1 MSYISLSDKEKK
13 DMLDT
18 IGIDSVEELF
28 QAIPEGVKLG
38 RPLKVPE
45 ALSEPELVARFEALA
60 AENRYTD
67 YLSFLGGGV
76 YPHFIPAVVDYLAA
90 RGEFV
95 SPYTPY
101 QPEVSQ
107 GTLQVIFEFQTL
119 MCQLTGM
126 DIANA
131 SLYDGASGA
140 AEAVLMANRL
150 NRKTKILI
158 ASSLHPQYR
167 QTIDTYIRNLG
178 GISAE
183 TLGYTSEGRLDLR
196 DLEKHLDEDVTA
208 VIFQSP
214 NYFGVVEDVRAVSGL
229 MHDHQALSI
238 AVVTEAVSLGLLEP
252 PGASGVDI
260 VTGEAQSFGIPLSFG
275 GPLLGFMACG
285 QKLIRQLPGRIAG
298 ETKDVDGNPGFVL
311 TLSTREQHIRRER
324 ATSNICT
331 NQALCLL
338 RTTIYL
344 ESLGRTGMRELAEL
358 NLQKA
363 AYARNTLTAI
373 DGVRARFTG
382 PVFNEFV
389 LEFDCPWREIEPR
402 LRQGMILG
410 GLDLAGDYPELENCA
425 LVCVTETHAKEDID
439 RLASSLK
446 EALS

>member
-1 MSYISLSDKEKK
+1 MSYISLSDQEKK
-13 DMLDT
+13 DMLARV
-18 IGIDSVEELF
+18 GVASVEELF
-28 QAIPEGVKLG
+28 QTIPKGVKLD
-38 RPLKVPE
+38 RELSVP
-45 ALSEPELVARFEALA
+45 AAMSEPELVAHFEALA
-60 AENRYTD
+60 AQNRYTD
-67 YLSFLGGGV
+67 FLSFLGGGA
-76 YPHFIPAVVDYLAA
+76 YTHFIPTVVDYLAG

-150 NRKTKILI
+150 NRKTKILV
-158 ASSLHPQYR
+158 AGTLHPQYR

-178 GISAE
+178 ITAE
-183 TLGYTSEGRLDLR
+183 TMGFGEDGRLDLG

-214 NYFGVVEDVRAVSGL
+214 NYLGVVEDIRAVSDM
-229 MHDHQALSI
+229 MHDHHALSI

-252 PGASGVDI
+252 PGALGVDI

-275 GPLLGFMACG
+275 GPVLGFMACG
-285 QKLIRQLPGRIAG
+285 RKLIRQLPGRVAG
-298 ETKDVDGNPGFVL
+298 ETRDVDGNPGYVL

-338 RTTIYL
+338 RATIYL

-358 NLQKA
+358 NLHKA
-363 AYARNTLTAI
+363 AYAQKTLTAI
-373 DGVRARFTG
+373 DGIKARFTG

-389 LEFDCPWREIEPR
+389 LEFDRPWLEVESR
-402 LRQGMILG
+402 LRKDRILG
-410 GLDLAGDYPELENCA
+410 GLALAPDYPELSNCA
-425 LVCVTETHAKEDID
+425 LVCVTETHNREDID
-439 RLASSLK
+439 RLASALK

>member
-13 DMLDT
+13 DMLAK
-18 IGIDSVEELF
+18 IGVGSVEELF
-28 QAIPEGVKLG
+28 RTIPEGVKLD
-38 RPLKVPE
+38 RELNVP
-45 ALSEPELVARFEALA
+45 AAMSEPELVAHFEALGA
-60 AENRYTD
+60 DNRYTD
-67 YLSFLGGGV
+67 YLSFLGGGI
-76 YPHFIPAVVDYLAA
+76 YPHFIPSVVDYLAG

-150 NRKTKILI
+150 NRKTKILV
-158 ASSLHPQYR
+158 AGSLHPQYR

-178 GISAE
+178 ITAE
-183 TLGYTSEGRLDLR
+183 TMGYAEDGRLDLG

-214 NYFGVVEDVRAVSGL
+214 NHFGVVEDIRAISDM
-229 MHDHQALSI
+229 MHDHHALSI
-238 AVVTEAVSLGLLEP
+238 AVVTEAVSLGLLDP
-252 PGASGVDI
+252 PGALGVDI
-260 VTGEAQSFGIPLSFG
+260 VTGEAQSFGIPPSFG
-275 GPLLGFMACG
+275 GPVLGFMACG
-285 QKLIRQLPGRIAG
+285 QKIIRQLPGRIAG
-298 ETKDVDGNPGFVL
+298 ETTDVDGNPGFVL

-338 RTTIYL
+338 RATIYL
-344 ESLGRTGMRELAEL
+344 ESLGKNGMRELAEH
-358 NLQKA
+358 NLHKA
-363 AYARNTLTAI
+363 AYARETLTAI
-373 DGVRARFTG
+373 EGVKARFSG

-389 LEFDCPWREIEPR
+389 LEFDRPWQEVEAR
-402 LRQGMILG
+402 LKEEKILG
-410 GLDLAGDYPELENCA
+410 GLPLASDYPELANCA
-425 LVCVTETHAKEDID
+425 LVCVTETHTKDHID
-439 RLASSLK
+439 RLASALK

>member
-150 NRKTKILI
+150 NRRTKILV

-167 QTIDTYIRNLG
+167 QTIDTYIRNLE

-183 TLGYTSEGRLDLR
+183 TLGYTSEGRLDLW

-214 NYFGVVEDVRAVSGL
+214 NYFGVVEDIRAVSGL

-275 GPLLGFMACG
+275 GPLLGFMACSR
-285 QKLIRQLPGRIAG
+285 KLIRQLPGRIAG

-344 ESLGRTGMRELAEL
+344 ESLGRTGLRDLAEL

-382 PVFNEFV
+382 PVFNEFA
-389 LEFDCPWREIEPR
+389 LEFDRPWREIEPR

-410 GLDLAGDYPELENCA
+410 GLDLAGDYPELANCA

-439 RLASSLK
+439 RLTSSLK

>member
-1 MSYISLSDKEKK
+1 MSYISLSDQEKK
-13 DMLDT
+13 DMLARV
-18 IGIDSVEELF
+18 GVSSVEELF
-28 QAIPEGVKLG
+28 QTIPEGVKLN
-38 RPLKVPE
+38 RALSVPE
-45 ALSEPELVARFEALA
+45 AMSEPELVGHFEALA
-60 AENRYTD
+60 AHNLYTD

-76 YPHFIPAVVDYLAA
+76 YPHFIPTVVDYLSG

-119 MCQLTGM
+119 ICQLTGM

-140 AEAVLMANRL
+140 AEAVLMASRL
-150 NRKTKILI
+150 NRRTKILV

-178 GISAE
+178 ITTE
-183 TLGYTSEGRLDLR
+183 VLGHREDGRLDLN
-196 DLEKHLDEDVTA
+196 DLEKHLDEDVSA

-214 NYFGVVEDVRAVSGL
+214 NYFGVVEDVRAVSDL
-229 MHDHQALSI
+229 MHDHHALSI

-252 PGASGVDI
+252 PGALGVDI
-260 VTGEAQSFGIPLSFG
+260 VTGEAQSLGIPLSFG
-275 GPLLGFMACG
+275 GPVLGFMACR

-298 ETKDVDGNPGFVL
+298 ETQDVDGNTGFVL

-338 RTTIYL
+338 RATIYL
-344 ESLGRTGMRELAEL
+344 ESLGRTGMR
-358 NLQKA
+358 
-363 AYARNTLTAI
+363 
-373 DGVRARFTG
+373 
-382 PVFNEFV
+382 
-389 LEFDCPWREIEPR
+389 
-402 LRQGMILG
+402 
-410 GLDLAGDYPELENCA
+410 
-425 LVCVTETHAKEDID
+425 
-439 RLASSLK
+439 
-446 EALS
+446 

>member
-1 MSYISLSDKEKK
+1 MSYISLSDKEKQ
-13 DMLDT
+13 DMLARVGVT
-18 IGIDSVEELF
+18 SVGELF
-28 QAIPEGVKLG
+28 KTIPEGVKLD
-38 RPLKVPE
+38 RSLDVPE
-45 ALSEPELVARFEALA
+45 ALSEPELVAHFEALA
-60 AENRYTD
+60 AQNRYTD

-76 YPHFIPAVVDYLAA
+76 YPHFIPAAVDYLAG

-150 NRKTKILI
+150 NRKTKVLV

-178 GISAE
+178 VTTE
-183 TLGYTSEGRLDLR
+183 TLGYGEDGRLVPG
-196 DLEKHLDEDVTA
+196 DLEKHLDEDVSA

-214 NYFGVVEDVRAVSGL
+214 NFFGVVEDVRAVSDL
-229 MHDHQALSI
+229 LHDHNALSI

-252 PGASGVDI
+252 PGALGVDI

-275 GPLLGFMACG
+275 GPILGFMACR
-285 QKLIRQLPGRIAG
+285 QKLIRQMPGRIAG
-298 ETKDVDGNPGFVL
+298 ETQDVDGNPGFVL

-338 RTTIYL
+338 RATIYL

-358 NLQKA
+358 NLHKA
-363 AYARNTLTAI
+363 AYAQKTLTAI
-373 DGVRARFTG
+373 DGVKARFSG

-389 LEFDCPWREIEPR
+389 LEFDRPWQEVESR
-402 LRQGMILG
+402 LREDKILG
-410 GLDLAGDYPELENCA
+410 GLELTPDYPELSSCA
-425 LVCVTETHAKEDID
+425 LVCVTEAHTRDDID
-439 RLASSLK
+439 RLASALK